1 MVALGVILVLVVGGG
16 GDGKD
21 EQAAGEVLLEN
32 AASTGPDPFTAS
44 VASPVP
50 TISAA
55 PPTFPP
61 APVPTAADAPAPLR
75 VSNGGTV
82 GLYGGTQDNTQC
94 DAGQMTRYLGE
105 NPPKAAAWVRA
116 LNSDTALRWTG
127 GNSVSTAQIPEYL
140 AQLTPVIL
148 RADTRVTNNGF
159 VGGNP
164 TPRQSILQTGS
175 AVLIDTYGVPRAR
188 CACGN
193 PLGSPKPAAGKV
205 TYAGTPWPGFSPT
218 TVVVVSQSV
227 TVINNFVL
235 VNINTGTTYTQPPG
249 TRPGTPTP
257 TGTTQTQTQ
266 TVTITPGQVPPPPPP
281 PPTSPQAASPTTTT
295 TTTAPP
301 TAPATT
307 TATTSPPPTG
317 PQTVP
322 PPGQLTVPPTIS
334 LGTGDI
340 QVTLLFTGDADL
352 DLHVVDPSGFD
363 IFFAKPL
370 SPTGG
375 KLDRDQIPGCDA
387 PPGTRVENVFWPQG
401 GSPSGSYQAYVLNYY
416 GCGNTEPAT
425 YQLTIKVGGRVVSNT
440 TGSLPPNTGSK
451 STPVPFSK

>member
-1 MVALGVILVLVVGGG
+1 MVGGG
-16 GDGKD
+16 GDDKK

-75 VSNGGTV
+75 VSNGDTV

-94 DAGQMTRYLGE
+94 DATQITRYLGE
-105 NPPKAAAWVRA
+105 NPPKAAAWVKA
-116 LNSDTALRWTG
+116 LNSDTTLRWTG
-127 GNSVSTAQIPEYL
+127 GNAVTTAQIPDYL
-140 AQLTPVIL
+140 AQLTPVVL

-159 VGGNP
+159 AGGSP
-164 TPRQSILQTGS
+164 TPRQAILQTGS

-205 TYAGTPWPGFSPT
+205 TYAGTPWPGFAPT
-218 TVVVVSQSV
+218 TVVVVNQSV
-227 TVINNFVL
+227 TVINTFVL

-249 TRPGTPTP
+249 APPGTPTP

-266 TVTITPGQVPPPPPP
+266 TVTVTPGQVPPPPT
-281 PPTSPQAASPTTTT
+281 PTTPRAASPTVTTT
-295 TTTAPP
+295 STATSTALPTTSATSTAP
-301 TAPATT
+301 
-307 TATTSPPPTG
+307 TSRPPTG

-322 PPGQLTVPPTIS
+322 PPDQLTVPPTIS

-340 QVTLLFTGDADL
+340 QVTLLFTGNADL
-352 DLHVVDPSGFD
+352 DLHVVDPSGTD
-363 IFFAKPL
+363 IYFAKPT

-375 KLDRDQIPGCDA
+375 RLDRDEVPGCSSA
-387 PPGTRVENVFWPQG
+387 PATHVENVFWPQG
-401 GSPSGSYQAYVLNYY
+401 GSPSGSYQAYVVNYY
-416 GCGNTEPAT
+416 ACGNTEPAT
-425 YQLTIKVGGRVVSNT
+425 YQLTVKVGGRVVSDT
-440 TGSLPPNTGSK
+440 TGSLPPTTGSK
-451 STPVPFSK
+451 STPVAFSK